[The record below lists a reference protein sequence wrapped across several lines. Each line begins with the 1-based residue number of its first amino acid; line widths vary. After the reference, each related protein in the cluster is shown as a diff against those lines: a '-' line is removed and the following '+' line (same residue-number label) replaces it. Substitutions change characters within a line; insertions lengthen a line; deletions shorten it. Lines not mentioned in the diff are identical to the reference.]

1 MDHLVSLDD
10 DKLAHISDDAIDLCR
25 LVQKIY
31 TDLSKHDHEHLPLF
45 FFGYRR
51 FILKLLKSSHLTSRQ
66 AGLEA
71 LNNVL
76 QNISKHRP
84 PPRLYIVK
92 GQTNQEL
99 NGVYEI
105 DPGMTLA
112 GALSKDD
119 EDAVYIKK
127 PSNEVQDSSDTQAKG
142 GDTRLIFSCG
152 IYLHL
157 WKFQHCNIDI
167 PEAKL
172 TQSSHL
178 GFSFDGGLAMGFHIL
193 TEKNKLEHDFVRW
206 LIDNDILGLLE
217 NDSDCAYRDIFYV
230 RASIEQI
237 LDFALISIPKSE
249 EFEIGYILISQ
260 DIENAL
266 QVARLIA
273 DYLLDCDIGSSLFGQ
288 MQHEHSLS

>member
-10 DKLAHISDDAIDLCR
+10 DKLAHISDDAIDLC
-25 LVQKIY
+25 
-31 TDLSKHDHEHLPLF
+31 
-45 FFGYRR
+45 R

-127 PSNEVQDSSDTQAKG
+127 PSNEVQDSRHPGKRRRYQA
-142 GDTRLIFSCG
+142 DFFLW
-152 IYLHL
+152 HL
-157 WKFQHCNIDI
+157 S
-167 PEAKL
+167 PP
-172 TQSSHL
+172 
-178 GFSFDGGLAMGFHIL
+178 
-193 TEKNKLEHDFVRW
+193 LE
-206 LIDNDILGLLE
+206 
-217 NDSDCAYRDIFYV
+217 
-230 RASIEQI
+230 
-237 LDFALISIPKSE
+237 IS
-249 EFEIGYILISQ
+249 
-260 DIENAL
+260 AL
-266 QVARLIA
+266 QHR
-273 DYLLDCDIGSSLFGQ
+273 
-288 MQHEHSLS
+288 HSRS